1 MACLNTMTRTLTLSH
16 NTTALDLIDEAGA
29 IAQLDY
35 QDSLLDK
42 DDDSDEFDPDSDDGV
57 VVTVDEHTVAKVISE
72 WSGIPIGKLESNEMD
87 RLQVLEDELSRRV
100 KGQGRA
106 VRGVARAIRRARAG
120 LRDPNRPVASFLFC
134 GPTGTGTFLLA
145 TALEFGWNRW
155 DCIVV
160 PCVNNINIG

>member
-1 MACLNTMTRTLTLSH
+1 ML
-16 NTTALDLIDEAGA
+16 DEAGA

-35 QDSLLDK
+35 QDSLLDNE
-42 DDDSDEFDPDSDDGV
+42 DDNDELDTDSVDV

-72 WSGIPIGKLESNEMD
+72 WSGIPLGKLETNEMD

-134 GPTGTGTFLLA
+134 GPTGTGTLCFCVS
-145 TALEFGWNRW
+145 LEFG
-155 DCIVV
+155 ISF
-160 PCVNNINIG
+160 